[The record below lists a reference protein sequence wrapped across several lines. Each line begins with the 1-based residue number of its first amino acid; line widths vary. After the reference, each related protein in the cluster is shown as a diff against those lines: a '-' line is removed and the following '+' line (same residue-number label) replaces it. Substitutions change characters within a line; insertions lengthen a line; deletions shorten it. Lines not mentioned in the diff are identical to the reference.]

1 MGGINWGDMSSDES
15 VENARS
21 PVRRSITFVGQ
32 SKGLIHRKEQYQ
44 TPRRSIRFQFS
55 DSDEDCT
62 TNSER
67 TKSDKEV
74 EITEKRN
81 NYIEMIQNVRQL
93 RKQQDDDD
101 FKKQKSQSK
110 KEKQA
115 QKSKELD
122 DLSDLLNEFGVVN
135 EELSL
140 DHLVNLEKDS
150 IISIDLNNERLH
162 NKWAVTNHKVKKKKK
177 KKKSKGGDIISN
189 NGAGNSGESPSMVH
203 VDVEAILM
211 AKTKIKDKRTV
222 EKVAATMAKEIKA
235 KKNAAVKTVKKKK
248 KTRDKYAHGAPTR

>member
-1 MGGINWGDMSSDES
+1 
-15 VENARS
+15 
-21 PVRRSITFVGQ
+21 
-32 SKGLIHRKEQYQ
+32 
-44 TPRRSIRFQFS
+44 
-55 DSDEDCT
+55 
-62 TNSER
+62 
-67 TKSDKEV
+67 
-74 EITEKRN
+74 
-81 NYIEMIQNVRQL
+81 MIQNVRQL